1 MTKNSEYV
9 YKIESTGMLI
19 DKKISFSSNN
29 IKLQ

>member
-9 YKIESTGMLI
+9 YKIESMLI